1 MKKFLLSFALATL
14 TFVVFAQ
21 QDPQYTQWQ
30 FDRQSFNPSIVG
42 IEKMHCLSV
51 FHRDQWDGLD
61 HDPKTYLVNY
71 QGAFGPKLTHGGG
84 LTFYTE
90 VLGQQQNTIIRG
102 AYAHHFALSNGNYF
116 SAGLSLGMIQSKL
129 GSNWVYID
137 AGDPT
142 IPTGETSQGVVD
154 INLGFTLY
162 KPKQYYIGL
171 SSTHLNSAD
180 LKQLNIKVAR
190 HYYFMGGYELP
201 LGSSGDLVLRP
212 NVLVKSDLAA
222 TQLDVNADVLWN
234 RLLWV
239 GLSFRPKDAIS
250 PYVGFQKMFEPIK
263 GSTMMTNHGIRM
275 GYSYDVTTSDIK
287 DYSAGS
293 HEIFLTYCMS
303 FSEIP
308 IRARHGNPRFL

>member
-14 TFVVFAQ
+14 TLVTIAQ

-30 FDRQSFNPSIVG
+30 FDRQSFNPAVVG
-42 IEKMHCLSV
+42 TDGMHCLSV

-71 QGAFGPKLTHGGG
+71 QGAFGPKQNIGGG
-84 LTFYTE
+84 ATFYTE
-90 VLGQQQNTIIRG
+90 VLGQQTNTIFRVAA
-102 AYAHHFALSNGNYF
+102 AYHASIGNGNVF
-116 SAGLSLGMIQSKL
+116 SAGLSVGMVQSKL
-129 GSNWVYID
+129 GSNWIYID

-142 IPTGETSQGVVD
+142 IPSAETSQSVAD
-154 INLGFTLY
+154 IGLGLTLY
-162 KPKQYYIGL
+162 QKNKYYVGI

-190 HYYFMGGYELP
+190 HYYFMGGYQLP
-201 LGSSGDLVLRP
+201 MGSDFALRP
-212 NVLVKSDLAA
+212 NVLIKSDFAA
-222 TQLDVNADVLWN
+222 TQFDLNADVLWN
-234 RLLWV
+234 NMLWA

-250 PYVGFQKMFEPIK
+250 PYVGFQTMFEPIK
-263 GSTMMTNHGIRM
+263 GQTKLINHGLKL

-293 HEIFLTYCMS
+293 HEIFLTYCIG

-308 IRARHGNPRFL
+308 IRARHSNPRFL